1 MIEKIRN
8 CRKCK
13 LYKNQEPLVDK
24 KYECDVMWVG
34 LSAKKVED
42 VNKNYP
48 LENNTSSGKIIEEIE
63 KKRDDLTFYKT
74 NLVKCLPL
82 NEEGKLR
89 YPTENEMEMCIKNLL
104 MEIRELK
111 PRVVFLLGNNV
122 SKFVTK
128 YCEKNSIKTDV
139 KVFSVEHPSYI
150 CVYKRKNKDAYIK
163 KIIDEIEREEILND

>member
-48 LENNTSSGKIIEEIE
+48 LENNTNSGKIIEEIE

-82 NEEGKLR
+82 NEDGKLR

-122 SKFVTK
+122 SKFVTQ

>member
-163 KIIDEIEREEILND
+163 KIIDEIEREEILNV

>member
-1 MIEKIRN
+1 MIEKIKN

-13 LYKNQEPLVDK
+13 LCKNQEPLLDK
-24 KYECDVMWVG
+24 KNKCDIMWVG

-48 LENNTSSGKIIEEIE
+48 LENNTSSGKLIEEIE

-82 NEEGKLR
+82 NEERKLR

-128 YCEKNSIKTDV
+128 YCKKNSIKVDA
-139 KVFSVEHPSYI
+139 KVLSIEHPSYI

-163 KIIDEIEREEILND
+163 KITDEIEREEL

>member
-122 SKFVTK
+122 SKFVTQ

-163 KIIDEIEREEILND
+163 KIIDEIEREEILNV

>member
-1 MIEKIRN
+1 
-8 CRKCK
+8 
-13 LYKNQEPLVDK
+13 
-24 KYECDVMWVG
+24 MWVG

-122 SKFVTK
+122 SKFVTQ

-163 KIIDEIEREEILND
+163 KIIDEIEREEILNV

>member
-48 LENNTSSGKIIEEIE
+48 LENNTNSGKIIEEIE

-82 NEEGKLR
+82 NEDGKLR

-104 MEIRELK
+104 MEICELK

-122 SKFVTK
+122 SKFVTQ

>member
-1 MIEKIRN
+1 MIEKIKN

-13 LYKNQEPLVDK
+13 LCKNQKPLVDK
-24 KYECDVMWVG
+24 KYECDIMWVG

-42 VNKNYP
+42 VDKNYP
-48 LENNTSSGKIIEEIE
+48 LENNTNSGKLIEEIE
-63 KKRDDLTFYKT
+63 KKRNDLIFYKT

-104 MEIRELK
+104 IEIRELK

-122 SKFVTK
+122 SKFVNK
-128 YCEKNSIKTDV
+128 YCKKNSIKIDA
-139 KVFSVEHPSYI
+139 KVLSIEHPSYI

-163 KIIDEIEREEILND
+163 NIIDEIEREKP

>member
-122 SKFVTK
+122 SKFVTQ